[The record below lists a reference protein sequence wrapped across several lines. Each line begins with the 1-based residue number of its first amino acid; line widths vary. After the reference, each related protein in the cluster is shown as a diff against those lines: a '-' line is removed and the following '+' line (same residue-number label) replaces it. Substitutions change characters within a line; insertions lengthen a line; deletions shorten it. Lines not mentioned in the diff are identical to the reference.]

1 MQYYS
6 VYRQYGIYLSEI
18 GNNEKAAEVLS
29 ESV

>member
-6 VYRQYGIYLSEI
+6 VYRKYGIFLYEI